1 MTGTAR
7 GGRGGGAGMEDKG
20 EAAELGFLG
29 LDRMRLLLPLPL
41 PEKLSARTLRAHLC
55 GFHLNWRW
63 RWLQDRW
70 RQVLLVWVLFWVF
83 ASCSI
88 LWFMTNQA
96 VDKQRESL
104 ASMCD
109 ERARMLQDQFNVS
122 MNHLQ
127 ALAILVSTF
136 HHSKSPSA
144 IDQVGT
150 CRYWI
155 RFDVRQP

>member
-41 PEKLSARTLRAHLC
+41 PEKLSARTLRAL
-55 GFHLNWRW
+55 LRSYYINLSWRW
-63 RWLQDRW
+63 VRDRW
-70 RQVLLVWVLFWVF
+70 TWLLPLWLLLWVVISF
-83 ASCSI
+83 CI
-88 LWFMTNQA
+88 LWFMSNQA
-96 VDKQRESL
+96 VDKRRELL